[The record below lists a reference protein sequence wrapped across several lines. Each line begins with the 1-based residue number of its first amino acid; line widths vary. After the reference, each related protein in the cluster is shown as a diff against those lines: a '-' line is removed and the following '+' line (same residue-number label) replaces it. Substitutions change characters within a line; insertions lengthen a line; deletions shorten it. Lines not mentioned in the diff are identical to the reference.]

1 MTYALPLIPPPSID
15 IYTRTW
21 EVSSQF
27 LKMYEPVTTSQF
39 KVMVRLNSVGSK
51 VGAAVGSAVGFVE
64 GSGVGAAAL

>member
-1 MTYALPLIPPPSID
+1 MKMFES
-15 IYTRTW
+15 
-21 EVSSQF
+21 VS
-27 LKMYEPVTTSQF
+27 TSQF